1 MSILFILLA
10 VAGFGFVIGIH
21 EFGHF
26 LFAKWAGVRVEV
38 FSIGFGPRLITRK
51 IGETEYSLSLLP
63 LGGYVKM
70 TGQEDLPQNSD
81 GAAPDPRSYLTAH
94 PAWRAV
100 ILLGGVLFNFISSY
114 LILIGLAIYG
124 LPILSPVVGDVR
136 PQMMTLGEQVVTS
149 PAARLGIRPGDRIMA
164 VNGVVV
170 RGFEDAVTEVL
181 MHPTAPIR
189 LTVDRPGVGTLEL
202 DGGGDVRPVYDPAM
216 GLHTIGV
223 EAALGTRIADV
234 ADAGTD
240 GPKIGDR
247 VVAVDGVDLPAGQ
260 SGQDLSFQLQPRLGQ
275 EVALTLADAQGVRR
289 TATVRWAGPGAEDVA
304 LGLPVIIAGFS
315 AASHAQAAGV
325 MAGDVVVAC
334 EGVPVAGASHL
345 QGLVR
350 AAVSKGTQVQIDV
363 QRGAQRLSLVVPAVE
378 VAGRMR
384 LGVDLRSLAVG
395 ILPVLPSAL
404 DGTPGPLAVAG
415 VKAGEAIVAFNDR
428 PAANGQP
435 AGRGITLVGP
445 GERILIPISSEARRA
460 GLKSQKPSKVAA
472 ALGNKPVQS
481 IYERLIG
488 SRVVATS
495 DAQGRP
501 VGSPVP
507 GSIVLAAA
515 DGAPVTVELA
525 ALGVDGV
532 ALLQTLRPGD
542 WITGDTVTSEGAAAI
557 EVLRGATAETRTVF
571 VPRQPVGVALAWDME
586 SSRWQ
591 LQGPGEAFAIANRA
605 AHTMIWKSLTFI
617 PRFFRQAEQG
627 GIDANKQLQGPIG
640 IFSALKSSA
649 ERFGFDSFLKLVAF
663 IGLNLVLVNLLP
675 IPITDGGQLVFLAIE
690 TAIGRPLPAMVRNVA
705 AWIGLILV
713 VSLMLYV
720 TSLDIL
726 RRV

>member
-10 VAGFGFVIGIH
+10 LAGFAFVIGIH

-70 TGQEDLPQNSD
+70 TGQEDLPENSD
-81 GAAPDPRSYLTAH
+81 APVTDPRSYLTAH
-94 PAWRAV
+94 PAWRAA
-100 ILLGGVLFNFISSY
+100 ILLGGVLFNFLSSY
-114 LILIGLAIYG
+114 LLLIGLAVYG
-124 LPILSPVVGDVR
+124 LPIISPVVGEVR
-136 PQMMTLGEQVVTS
+136 PQIATLGEQVVAS
-149 PAARLGIRPGDRIMA
+149 PAARLGVRPGDRIVA

-181 MHPTAPIR
+181 MHPTSPIA
-189 LTVDRPGVGTLEL
+189 LTVERPGSGRLVLTG
-202 DGGGDVRPVYDPAM
+202 DGDVRPVYDPAA
-216 GLHTIGV
+216 GLHTIGI
-223 EAALGTRIADV
+223 EAAHGTRIADV
-234 ADAGTD
+234 ADGGSD
-240 GPKIGDR
+240 GPRAGER
-247 VVAVDGVDLPAGQ
+247 VVALDGVDLPAGQ
-260 SGQDLSFQLQPRLGQ
+260 SGQDLSMLLQPKLGQ
-275 EVALTLADAQGVRR
+275 EVALTLADAAGVRR
-289 TATVRWAGPGAEDVA
+289 TITVRWAGPGAEDVA
-304 LGLPVIIAGFS
+304 LGLPVMISGFS
-315 AASHAQAAGV
+315 ATSRAQAAGV
-325 MAGDVVVAC
+325 QAGDIVVAC
-334 EGVPVAGASHL
+334 GGVPVAGASHL

-350 AAVSKGTQVQIDV
+350 SAVQHSDTVALQVLRAGRPVD
-363 QRGAQRLSLVVPAVE
+363 LVVPAVE
-378 VAGRMR
+378 VAGRVR

-395 ILPVLPSAL
+395 ILPVLPPAL
-404 DGTPGPLAVAG
+404 DGGPGPLARAG
-415 VKAGEAIVAFNDR
+415 VKPGEAIVAWSDR

-435 AGRGITLVGP
+435 AGRGLTMVGP
-445 GERILIPISSEARRA
+445 GERVVLPISAAGRRA
-460 GLKSQKPSKVAA
+460 GLKAERPGKLAA
-472 ALGNKPVQS
+472 ALGSKPVAS

-495 DAQGRP
+495 DSQGRP

-525 ALGVDGV
+525 PLGVDGV
-532 ALLQTLRPGD
+532 ALLQALRPGD
-542 WITGDTVTSEGAAAI
+542 WITGDTVDSDGSPAL
-557 EVLRGATAETRTVF
+557 EVLRGAAAPTRAVF
-571 VPRQPVGVALAWDME
+571 VERQPVGVALAWDME
-586 SSRWQ
+586 TSRWD
-591 LQGPGEAFAIANRA
+591 LQSPGEAFAIANRA

-640 IFSALKSSA
+640 IFSALKTSA

-690 TAIGRPLPAMVRNVA
+690 TAIKRPLPAVVRNVA

-713 VSLMLYV
+713 VGLMLYV